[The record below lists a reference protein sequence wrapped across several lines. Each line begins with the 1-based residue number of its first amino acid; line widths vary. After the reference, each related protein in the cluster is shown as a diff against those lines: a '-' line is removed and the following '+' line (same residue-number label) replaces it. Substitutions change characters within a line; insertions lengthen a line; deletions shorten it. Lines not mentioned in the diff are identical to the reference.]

1 MNYLRKISVL
11 ILVLVSVVLVIA
23 SCNNTITDNNSTEN
37 INDKNKKINVAVF
50 GGSGASATCILETM
64 EALKI
69 DVEIQASVIQ
79 AHQIQN
85 GELDNFDVLIFP
97 GGSGSK
103 ELNNLGKATVI
114 QVHNFMKKQ
123 GKGVVGIC
131 AGGYLMSTTKGYPSL
146 ELASATVIDRPHY
159 NRGRG
164 LVEFELR
171 DEGEEIFPELK
182 NQSLFLQYYDGPVLV
197 PADNNNTYIELATYK
212 TDIHPDDRAPEG
224 ITPGKTFIL
233 EEKCGKGNLMIVTG
247 HPESTPGMRWIVPRM
262 ARRVAGAELVS
273 YKQKWIRPE
282 INDSAILFDASLIK
296 YEKDNFWKL
305 FDENPEVQ
313 ILAMDN
319 LFKLKSRPAVRY
331 NIGLLRDISPKVRKH
346 AAYLLMQTEYTD
358 ALNDLQQALRIEKDQ
373 SVIEQ
378 LMETIDFLTDF

>member
-1 MNYLRKISVL
+1 MSCQQNNQQTSEIKSSNYL
-11 ILVLVSVVLVIA
+11 
-23 SCNNTITDNNSTEN
+23 
-37 INDKNKKINVAVF
+37 NVAVF
-50 GGSGASATCILETM
+50 GGNGASVTCILETM

-79 AHQIQN
+79 SYQIQN

-103 ELNNLGKATVI
+103 ELNNLGKTTVK
-114 QVHNFMKKQ
+114 QVQDFVKKQ

-131 AGGYLMSTTKGYPSL
+131 AGGYLLSTTPGYPSL
-146 ELASATVIDRPHY
+146 ELATATVIDRLHY

-171 DEGEEIFPELK
+171 GEGAEIFTELK
-182 NQSLFLQYYDGPVLV
+182 NQTLFLQYYDGPVLI
-197 PADNNNTYIELATYK
+197 PSDNKNSYNELATYK
-212 TDIHPDDRAPEG
+212 TDIHPDDKAPEG
-224 ITPGKTFIL
+224 ITPGKTFIF
-233 EEKCGKGNLMIVTG
+233 EEKYGKGNLMIVAG

-273 YKQKWIRPE
+273 YQQKWIRPE
-282 INDSAILFDASLIK
+282 INDSAILFDGDLIK

-313 ILAMDN
+313 IQAMDN
-319 LFKLKSRPAVRY
+319 LYKLRSRPAVRY
-331 NIGLLRDISPKVRKH
+331 NIGLLRDTNPEVRKH

-358 ALNDLQQALRIEKDQ
+358 ALNDLQQALKTEKDRF
-373 SVIEQ
+373 VIEQ
-378 LMETIDFLTDF
+378 LKETIDFLTDF